1 MYNKYRNLIFDY
13 ILMGVILFIIIK
25 NKIEMDINK

>member
-25 NKIEMDINK
+25 NKIEMNINK